1 MENSRKHRSPQE
13 KLAILKKH
21 LVDKIPI
28 SDVCDE
34 YGILPTMFY
43 KWQRQL
49 FENGITA
56 FERVS
61 KRAADAK
68 DRQIATLQAKLQ
80 QKNEVVAELLQ
91 EHVQLKKEL
100 GEL

>member
-1 MENSRKHRSPQE
+1 MEKSRKHRSPQE
-13 KLAILKKH
+13 KLTILKKH

-34 YGILPTMFY
+34 YGILPTMLY

-49 FENGITA
+49 FENGVSA

-61 KRAADAK
+61 KHASDAK
-68 DRQIATLQAKLQ
+68 DRQIVALQAKLQ

-91 EHVQLKKEL
+91 EHVQLKKVL